1 VTLSVSVFLTLM
13 VDAKH
18 IPSPPRRRARPGLS
32 LEADDL
38 KDLVATLGHGRPTH
52 DIVADAL
59 RRRIALGGYAPG
71 EALPAERE
79 LAATLRIGR
88 SALRTALRQ
97 LAAEGLV
104 STLPGRGGGTTVL
117 ASERPVRAA
126 GQIDAARAGA
136 LEDVLDVRAA
146 LEPLSARRAAERA
159 TADDKTRLEAVV
171 AEDAGTI
178 EAYTTLDTRFHIAVA
193 RASGNDLLLAL
204 VQRARED
211 FFAWA
216 NDLWFH
222 LDLQARDDAQAELDA
237 AIAEH
242 RPIAA
247 AIVAGDGDAAERMMR
262 AHVAQGAEGYREIF
276 QRARGR

>member
-1 VTLSVSVFLTLM
+1 M
-13 VDAKH
+13 
-18 IPSPPRRRARPGLS
+18 
-32 LEADDL
+32 ADDL
-38 KDLVATLGHGRPTH
+38 KDLVATLGHRRPTH

-117 ASERPVRAA
+117 APERTVRAA
-126 GQIDAARAGA
+126 GSQIDEARAGA
-136 LEDVLDVRAA
+136 LEDVVDVRTA
-146 LEPLSARRAAERA
+146 LEPLAARRAAERA
-159 TADDKTRLEAVV
+159 TPAHTAQLAAVV
-171 AEDAGTI
+171 AEDADTM

-193 RASGNDLLLAL
+193 RASGNQLLVAL
-204 VQRARED
+204 VERARED

-222 LDLQARDDAQAELDA
+222 MDLRARGDAQAELNA
-237 AIAEH
+237 ALAEH

-247 AIVAGDGDAAERMMR
+247 AIVAGDPGAAELLMR

>member
-1 VTLSVSVFLTLM
+1 M
-13 VDAKH
+13 
-18 IPSPPRRRARPGLS
+18 
-32 LEADDL
+32 ADDL

-88 SALRTALRQ
+88 AALRTALRQ

-117 ASERPVRAA
+117 APERPVRGAV
-126 GQIDAARAGA
+126 GQIEAVRAGA
-136 LEDVLDVRAA
+136 LEDVVDVRTA

-159 TADDKTRLEAVV
+159 TPSDKALLEAVV
-171 AEDAGTI
+171 AEDADTM

-193 RASGNDLLLAL
+193 GASGNQLLLAL
-204 VQRARED
+204 VERARED

-222 LDLQARDDAQAELDA
+222 MDLQARGDAQAELNA

-247 AIVAGDGDAAERMMR
+247 AILAGDADAAERLMR

>member
-1 VTLSVSVFLTLM
+1 M
-13 VDAKH
+13 
-18 IPSPPRRRARPGLS
+18 
-32 LEADDL
+32 ADDL
-38 KDLVATLGHGRPTH
+38 KDLVATLGHRRPTH

-117 ASERPVRAA
+117 APERPVRAA
-126 GQIDAARAGA
+126 ASQIDEVRAGA
-136 LEDVLDVRAA
+136 LEDVVDVRTA
-146 LEPLSARRAAERA
+146 LEPLAARRAAERA
-159 TADDKTRLEAVV
+159 TPADKAQLEAVV
-171 AEDAGTI
+171 AEVADTM

-193 RASGNDLLLAL
+193 RASGNELLVAL
-204 VQRARED
+204 VERARED

-222 LDLQARDDAQAELDA
+222 MDLRARGDAQAELNA

-247 AIVAGDGDAAERMMR
+247 AIVAADPDAAELLMR

>member
-1 VTLSVSVFLTLM
+1 M
-13 VDAKH
+13 
-18 IPSPPRRRARPGLS
+18 
-32 LEADDL
+32 ADDL
-38 KDLVATLGHGRPTH
+38 ADLVATLGHGRPTH
-52 DIVADAL
+52 EIVAEAL
-59 RRRIALGGYAPG
+59 RRRIALGGYEPG

-79 LAATLRIGR
+79 LAASLRIGR
-88 SALRTALRQ
+88 AALRTALRQ

-117 ASERPVRAA
+117 APERPARAAA
-126 GQIDAARAGA
+126 GQIEAARASA
-136 LEDVLDVRAA
+136 LEDVVDVRAA

-159 TADDKTRLEAVV
+159 TRRERALLEAVV
-171 AEDAGTI
+171 ADDADTM

-193 RASGNDLLLAL
+193 RASGNDLLLAF
-204 VQRARED
+204 VERARED

-222 LDLQARDDAQAELDA
+222 LDLRARDDAQAELNA
-237 AIAEH
+237 SIAEH

-247 AIVAGDGDAAERMMR
+247 AIVAGDADAAERLMR

-276 QRARGR
+276 QRARAR

>member
-1 VTLSVSVFLTLM
+1 M
-13 VDAKH
+13 
-18 IPSPPRRRARPGLS
+18 
-32 LEADDL
+32 ADDL
-38 KDLVATLGHGRPTH
+38 KDLVATLGHRRPTH

-117 ASERPVRAA
+117 APERMVRAA
-126 GQIDAARAGA
+126 GTQIDEARAGA
-136 LEDVLDVRAA
+136 LEDVVDVRTA
-146 LEPLSARRAAERA
+146 LEPLAARRAAERA
-159 TADDKTRLEAVV
+159 TPADTAQLAAVV
-171 AEDAGTI
+171 AEDADTM

-193 RASGNDLLLAL
+193 RASGNQLLVAL
-204 VQRARED
+204 VERARED

-222 LDLQARDDAQAELDA
+222 MDLRARGDAQAELNA
-237 AIAEH
+237 ALAEH

-247 AIVAGDGDAAERMMR
+247 AIVAGDPGAAELLMR

>member
-1 VTLSVSVFLTLM
+1 M
-13 VDAKH
+13 
-18 IPSPPRRRARPGLS
+18 
-32 LEADDL
+32 ADDL

-52 DIVADAL
+52 EIVADAL

-79 LAATLRIGR
+79 LAASLRIGR
-88 SALRTALRQ
+88 AALRTALRQ

-117 ASERPVRAA
+117 APERPARSAAA
-126 GQIDAARAGA
+126 GQIEAARATA
-136 LEDVLDVRAA
+136 LEDVVDVRAA

-159 TADDKTRLEAVV
+159 TQRDKALLEAIV
-171 AEDAGTI
+171 ADDAGTI

-193 RASGNDLLLAL
+193 RASGNRLLLEL
-204 VQRARED
+204 VERARED
-211 FFAWA
+211 FFTWA

-222 LDLQARDDAQAELDA
+222 MDLQARGDAQAELNA

-247 AIVAGDGDAAERMMR
+247 AIVAADPEAAEGLMR
-262 AHVAQGAEGYREIF
+262 AHLAQGAEGYREIF